1 MAGIEQ
7 VESRTIEGAALLKVV
22 FQPGTDMSQAMA
34 QVVGSVTR
42 SRALMRVGAGPTF
55 IVSYDAGSVPVG
67 QLIFSSPIR
76 NPGEMQ
82 NIALNQVRPVFAT
95 IPGVSA
101 PPPFGGNQ
109 RTVVVRVN
117 PDRLRAYGISPEEAV
132 TAVNNASAVLPSGNV
147 RAANFMKIASSNPA
161 IGADVQDMVPPPG

>member
-34 QVVGSVTR
+34 QVVGYVN
-42 SRALMRVGAGPTF
+42 RARAFMPVGAVPPF
-55 IVSYDAGSVPVG
+55 IVRYDAGSVPVG

-82 NIALNQVRPVFAT
+82 NIALNQVRTVFAT
-95 IPGVSA
+95 IPRVSA
-101 PPPFGGNQ
+101 PPSFVGYQ
-109 RTVVVRVN
+109 C
-117 PDRLRAYGISPEEAV
+117 S
-132 TAVNNASAVLPSGNV
+132 
-147 RAANFMKIASSNPA
+147 
-161 IGADVQDMVPPPG
+161 